1 MRICTFRFLLGV
13 GRVMEDT
20 RMKKAPLV
28 AEPLHH
34 LKPLDLSGDDTC
46 GGAQAVG
53 NACDALG

>member
-13 GRVMEDT
+13 GRVMEDA
-20 RMKKAPLV
+20 RIKKAPLV
-28 AEPLHH
+28 AEPFFRLI
-34 LKPLDLSGDDTC
+34 PLDLSGDDSC